1 MKKIILSLVLLLSMT
16 GAQTASAFSFD
27 WGVTAGFN
35 LTKLKL
41 DGPND
46 KLFSSDNRPGWF
58 IGPKV
63 NVGLIAGFG
72 VDGALL
78 YSQLKYNT
86 MYIDAAQGNLEV
98 SESETVRSFAVP
110 INLKYSIGLG
120 KIANV
125 YIATGPQFDFN
136 IGNKKSEAYIG
147 MFQRENMTT
156 TWNVGVGAK
165 LLGHVDV
172 GVGYNF
178 ALSNTAK
185 TIMGQL
191 GNTQI
196 PVGERNDIKANTF
209 KVQLTYYF

>member
-1 MKKIILSLVLLLSMT
+1 MILSLVLLLSIA
-16 GAQTASAFSFD
+16 GAQTANAFSFD

-35 LTKLKL
+35 LTKLKM
-41 DGPND
+41 DGNYD

-86 MYIDAAQGNLEV
+86 MYVDAAQGNLEV